1 LSSCSTMSQCHTN
14 SPSTS
19 NRPRTLV
26 TSPGTGDERVV
37 RNRSAQL
44 LVELA
49 GTLNHTQSP
58 SVPPRSLESR
68 VSQ

>member
-1 LSSCSTMSQCHTN
+1 VLDDVAVPHKQPLHVEP
-14 SPSTS
+14 SPYPRDLARNWRRASRPQPFGSTS
-19 NRPRTLV
+19 RRGP
-26 TSPGTGDERVV
+26 
-37 RNRSAQL
+37 
-44 LVELA
+44 LA